1 MSSAR
6 PHWTRVLPAAALVVA
21 GVVVFPTGPG
31 GATAASAPQANQ
43 RSLTVAVLDKS
54 DAPVADLAVGDV
66 IVREDGVAREIV
78 RVAPAPPPTEVVILA
93 DDTQAAGPTLRDL
106 RQALNA
112 FANTIADL
120 APPPAMRLATF
131 GDRPTTIVDFN
142 PSFSAIS
149 RGIDRIVTRPGAGAT
164 LLEAID
170 ETASALERRK
180 AQRPV
185 IVAFVSEAGPE
196 FGNLR
201 HTNIATALQ
210 RANASL
216 WTIVLTQRGGGGSS
230 DAERERNMVLGDVTR
245 QSGGRNAQI
254 LASQNIPDAFAK
266 LARQLTSRWE
276 ITYGRPDTLVPPSKL
291 DIQARDAA
299 LQVLAPRWAIR

>member
-6 PHWTRVLPAAALVVA
+6 LRWSRALPIAALIVAATALFPGRSGSAAA
-21 GVVVFPTGPG
+21 
-31 GATAASAPQANQ
+31 PQTNQ

-54 DAPVADLAVGDV
+54 AAPVADLTVDDV

-78 RVAPAPPPTEVVILA
+78 RVSPAPPPTEVVLLV
-93 DDTQAAGPTLRDL
+93 DDSQAAAPLLRDL
-106 RQALNA
+106 REALNG

-120 APPPAMRLATF
+120 TPPPAMRLTTF
-131 GDRPTTIVDFN
+131 GDRPTVVVDFN

-149 RGIDRIVTRPGAGAT
+149 RGIDRITPRPGAGAT

-170 ETASALERRK
+170 ETAGALERRQ

-196 FGNLR
+196 FGTLR
-201 HTNIATALQ
+201 HTNIAAALQ

-230 DAERERNMVLGDVTR
+230 DAERERDMVLGDVTR

-254 LASQNIPDAFAK
+254 LASQNIPAAFAT
-266 LARQLTSRWE
+266 LAAQLASRWE
-276 ITYGRPDTLVPPSKL
+276 ITYGRPETLIPPSKL
-291 DIQARDAA
+291 EIQARDATR
-299 LQVLAPRWAIR
+299 QVLAPRWASR

>member
-1 MSSAR
+1 
-6 PHWTRVLPAAALVVA
+6 
-21 GVVVFPTGPG
+21 
-31 GATAASAPQANQ
+31 
-43 RSLTVAVLDKS
+43 
-54 DAPVADLAVGDV
+54 
-66 IVREDGVAREIV
+66 
-78 RVAPAPPPTEVVILA
+78 VAPAPPPTEVVILA
-93 DDTQAAGPTLRDL
+93 DDTQAAAPTLREL
-106 RQALNA
+106 RTALNA
-112 FANTIADL
+112 FANTLADL
-120 APPPAMRLATF
+120 TPPPAVRLATF

-170 ETASALERRK
+170 EASGALQRRK

-185 IVAFVSEAGPE
+185 IVAFVTEAGPE

-230 DAERERNMVLGDVTR
+230 DAERERDMVLGDVTR
-245 QSGGRNAQI
+245 QSGGRNAPI
-254 LASQNIPDAFAK
+254 LAAQNLPDAFEK

-276 ITYGRPDTLVPPSKL
+276 ITYGRPETLVPPSKFE
-291 DIQARDAA
+291 IQARDAA
-299 LQVLAPRWAIR
+299 LQVLAPRWALR

>member
-6 PHWTRVLPAAALVVA
+6 LRWSRALPIAALIVA
-21 GVVVFPTGPG
+21 ATALFPGRSG
-31 GATAASAPQANQ
+31 GAVAPQTNQ
-43 RSLTVAVLDKS
+43 RSLTVAVLDKGA
-54 DAPVADLAVGDV
+54 APVADLTVDDV

-78 RVAPAPPPTEVVILA
+78 RVSPAPPPTEVVLLV
-93 DDTQAAGPTLRDL
+93 DDSQAAAPLLRDL
-106 RQALNA
+106 REALNG
-112 FANTIADL
+112 FANMIADL
-120 APPPAMRLATF
+120 TPPPAIRLTTF
-131 GDRPTTIVDFN
+131 GDRPTVVVDFN

-149 RGIDRIVTRPGAGAT
+149 RGIDRITPRPGAGAT

-170 ETASALERRK
+170 ETAGALERRQ

-196 FGNLR
+196 FGTLR
-201 HTNIATALQ
+201 HTNIAAALQ

-230 DAERERNMVLGDVTR
+230 DAERERDMVLGDVTR

-254 LASQNIPDAFAK
+254 LASQNIPAAFAT
-266 LARQLTSRWE
+266 LAAQLASRWE
-276 ITYGRPDTLVPPSKL
+276 ITYGRPETLIPPSKL
-291 DIQARDAA
+291 EIQARDATR
-299 LQVLAPRWAIR
+299 QVLAPRWASR